1 MRDKPVEMLS
11 AKSCGTIEIQAV
23 PSEEYAEH
31 GRKTYRR
38 IGNIVAYES
47 RVAADRTAPFES
59 ARTYRRR
66 DRADFC
72 GFQLQVDEIPFF
84 QIDFFLVGRR
94 HYGLEGERRRSGFS
108 VRSAT
113 GIKGKKANLGAEFGS
128 ASRLVTTNDAH
139 AENYP
144 IKVRWK

>member
-1 MRDKPVEMLS
+1 MTISEKPR
-11 AKSCGTIEIQAV
+11 KSSFATSRLRCSLQ
-23 PSEEYAEH
+23 
-31 GRKTYRR
+31 K
-38 IGNIVAYES
+38 VAGS
-47 RVAADRTAPFES
+47 LKFKPCL
-59 ARTYRRR
+59 RR

-72 GFQLQVDEIPFF
+72 GFQSQVDEIPIF

-128 ASRLVTTNDAH
+128 ASCLVTTNDAH